1 MLKDL
6 RHGIRVLL
14 QAKGWTAVVV
24 LSLAVGI
31 GANTAI
37 FTALNGMM
45 LRKLPVRDP
54 DGLVRFRWAGENDMV
69 NNASDYGMAHAA
81 DRRARAR
88 DVLVPHVRA
97 AQVRESDADR
107 SRGEPADGG
116 VTVTIDGRAET
127 ASALLTTGNYYEMLG
142 VDARIGR
149 TLTGEDDRPS
159 APPVAML
166 SHGYWQSR
174 FGASP
179 AVIGK
184 NDSGQLGACHDR
196 WRGAARLHRHAVRG
210 RPASRSFCCR

>member
-69 NNASDYGMAHAA
+69 NNASDYGSATLPTGERVQATFSYPMFEQLRSANQTLTDLAA
-81 DRRARAR
+81 
-88 DVLVPHVRA
+88 
-97 AQVRESDADR
+97 
-107 SRGEPADGG
+107 SRPIGG

-142 VDARIGR
+142 VNARMGR
-149 TLTGEDDRPS
+149 TLTATR
-159 APPVAML
+159 
-166 SHGYWQSR
+166 
-174 FGASP
+174 
-179 AVIGK
+179 
-184 NDSGQLGACHDR
+184 
-196 WRGAARLHRHAVRG
+196 
-210 RPASRSFCCR
+210 

>member
-45 LRKLPVRDP
+45 LRKLPCRDP
-54 DGLVRFRWAGENDMV
+54 DGLVRFRWGGENDMV
-69 NNASDYGMAHAA
+69 NNASDYGTATLPTGERAEATFSYPMFEQLRSANKTLTDLAA
-81 DRRARAR
+81 
-88 DVLVPHVRA
+88 
-97 AQVRESDADR
+97 
-107 SRGEPADGG
+107 SRPMGG

-142 VDARIGR
+142 VNTRIGR
-149 TLTGEDDRPS
+149 TLTATDNEPS
-159 APPVAML
+159 APTVAML
-166 SHGYWQSR
+166 SHRYWQSR
-174 FGASP
+174 FAAGGD
-179 AVIGK
+179 VIGK
-184 NDSGQLGACHDR
+184 TIRVNTDIR
-196 WRGAARLHRHAVRG
+196 
-210 RPASRSFCCR
+210 